1 MFFTL
6 RFGVKLILVAFS
18 LHDHQRTDTYST
30 ASRCNLTLLNSHFL
44 CIGTLLVGNSTSKLS
59 EMLMNSDCT
68 EFWPMF
74 NLHNRG
80 GINSNMLVISEFH
93 L

>member
-1 MFFTL
+1 MIIREQT
-6 RFGVKLILVAFS
+6 
-18 LHDHQRTDTYST
+18 RTQLQVDVIS
-30 ASRCNLTLLNSHFL
+30 LLNSHFL